1 MPVLAEHFTQP
12 PHWAAY
18 IIGYFFLAGLAGGSY
33 VLGSLVRLA
42 GRPADEPVA
51 RAAFLVSIVAVALCP
66 VLLALDL
73 GQPLRFWHMLIDSGT
88 GGPAFKWYSP
98 MSAGAYALLFFGVFS
113 FVSAADALLSRGRP
127 SPLAVIARGPIGI
140 VWMAAGS
147 LLGLYVAAYTGVLL
161 AVSNQPVWSDA
172 WPLGGLFLAS
182 GLSASAA
189 LLALGARRRAAGPDG
204 RPEMLAVAD
213 RAFVILEAVLL
224 VLFLATV
231 VIAGSAGKLFSPAW
245 LILWL
250 LVIAGI
256 LAPLVSTR
264 RVSAA
269 FSSLAAPVLVL
280 VGVLALRAVVI
291 LSAQS

>member
-1 MPVLAEHFTQP
+1 MPALAEHFTQP

-18 IIGYFFLAGLAGGSY
+18 IIGYFFLA
-33 VLGSLVRLA
+33 
-42 GRPADEPVA
+42 
-51 RAAFLVSIVAVALCP
+51 
-66 VLLALDL
+66 
-73 GQPLRFWHMLIDSGT
+73 
-88 GGPAFKWYSP
+88 
-98 MSAGAYALLFFGVFS
+98 
-113 FVSAADALLSRGRP
+113 
-127 SPLAVIARGPIGI
+127 
-140 VWMAAGS
+140 
-147 LLGLYVAAYTGVLL
+147 
-161 AVSNQPVWSDA
+161 
-172 WPLGGLFLAS
+172 S

-189 LLALGARRRAAGPDG
+189 LLALAARRRAAGPDG

-231 VIAGSAGKLFSPAW
+231 VIAGSAAKLFSPAW

-256 LAPLVSTR
+256 LAPLVNSR

-269 FSSLAAPVLVL
+269 FSGFAAPLLVL